1 MPNITI
7 NHAVTHT
14 NIMGDELHLKSLV
27 FDMFIKLIN
36 YQLRTS
42 HAKILN
48 FGLSS

>member
-27 FDMFIKLIN
+27 FDMFIKLIISWE
-36 YQLRTS
+36 L
-42 HAKILN
+42 HMPKN
-48 FGLSS
+48 FEF